1 MKYVLVIA
9 GSDSCGGAG
18 IQADTKTITA
28 LGAHILVVVSAV
40 TAQNSMGVKA
50 IHQIPPGFISEQLAA
65 VMEDVVPNGLKIGML
80 YSKGAVKAV
89 VRFLRQYPLSNIVL
103 DPLIKS
109 TTGDLLVESD
119 AISDIKEHLLP
130 IVDVVTPNLNE
141 AAVLTEMRIEN
152 KKDMIAAA
160 KRIREMGPHTVI
172 TGGHLRETCID
183 ILYNGKIHQ
192 FAGTR
197 IETKHTHG
205 SGCVFSAALATFLA
219 HGKDVFHAT
228 KLAHDFTRC
237 AIINGYPCGRG
248 SGPVHSGYQKNEND
262 KGLRFME

>member
-28 LGAHILVVVSAV
+28 LGAHIFVVVSTV

-50 IHQIPPGFISEQLAA
+50 IHKIPPGFISEQLEA
-65 VMEDVVPNGLKIGML
+65 VVEDVLPDAVKIGML

-89 VRFLRQYPLSNIVL
+89 ARFLGQHPLSNIVL

-109 TTGDLLVESD
+109 ATGDLLIESD
-119 AISDIKEHLLP
+119 AISDIKEYLLP
-130 IVDVVTPNLNE
+130 SVNVVTPNLNE
-141 AAVLTEMRIEN
+141 AACLTKMKVEN
-152 KKDMIAAA
+152 KGDMIAAA
-160 KRIREMGPHTVI
+160 KRIWEMGPDTVV
-172 TGGHLRETCID
+172 TGGHLKGECID
-183 ILYNGKIHQ
+183 ILYNGKTHQ
-192 FAGTR
+192 FRGAR

-205 SGCVFSAALATFLA
+205 SGCVFSAALAKFLA
-219 HGKDVFHAT
+219 DGKDVFNAT

-237 AIINGYPCGRG
+237 AIINSYPCGRG
-248 SGPVHSGYQKNEND
+248 GGPVYPGYKK
-262 KGLRFME
+262 KGE